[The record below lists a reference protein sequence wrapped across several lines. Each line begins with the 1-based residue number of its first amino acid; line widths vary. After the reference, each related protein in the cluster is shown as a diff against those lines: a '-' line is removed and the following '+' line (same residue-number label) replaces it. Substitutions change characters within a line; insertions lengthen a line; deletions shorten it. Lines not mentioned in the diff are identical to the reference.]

1 MPYDRNTYFNPSTKY
16 RIDWSLVPQILTLD
30 VDNHKTRSYHS
41 GLSSILPIYVV
52 FTLVAIGLDF
62 FLGFKFL
69 ANQGVSLVSIILV
82 IFFDWF
88 LAVLPYIIEQNFP
101 KLNHSRCENTI
112 FLNELQCTT
121 KKIGETEEQYS
132 HRKAKLEHELKDLN
146 WSVTKI
152 KIIKF
157 GVYGIILVLAYWKI
171 YSFKSVL
178 PPSIS
183 LFSIMNGKIVIM
195 AALLCAVLHIIAS
208 EKSLAYLKFISYK
221 GSELANYRKTNNNT
235 RPTPER
241 IEIEYAGKFNNAKS
255 GNSAIVIDNDK
266 IYLERIHIIWDDEI
280 VTLVNAQTDLDAK
293 KAVAIKCKENQI
305 L

>member
-41 GLSSILPIYVV
+41 GLSSILPIYVI
-52 FTLVAIGLDF
+52 FTFIAIGLDF

-69 ANQGVSLVSIILV
+69 ANQGVSLVSIMLV

-88 LAVLPYIIEQNFP
+88 LAVLPYVIEQNAP
-101 KLNHSRCENTI
+101 KLNHSRCENAI
-112 FLNELQCTT
+112 FLKELQCKTR
-121 KKIGETEEQYS
+121 KIGETDDQYN
-132 HRKAKLEHELKDLN
+132 HRKAQLEHELKDLN
-146 WSVTKI
+146 SSLTRI
-152 KIIKF
+152 KILKF
-157 GVYGIILVLAYWKI
+157 VFYTIILGLAIWKI

-178 PPSIS
+178 PPSMS
-183 LFSIMNGKIVIM
+183 LFSIMNGKIVVM
-195 AALLCAVLHIIAS
+195 AALLCAILHMIAS
-208 EKSLAYLKFISYK
+208 EKSLAYLKFISNK
-221 GSELANYRKTNNNT
+221 GSELANYRRTNNNT

-241 IEIEYAGKFNNAKS
+241 IEIEYIGKFNNAKS
-255 GNSAIVIDNDK
+255 GNSAIVIENDK
-266 IYLERIHIIWDDEI
+266 TFLERIHIIWDDEI
-280 VTLVNAQTDLDAK
+280 VSLINAQTDLDAK